1 MYETTEDQAS
11 PRIKQ
16 LSVFLE
22 NRLGALLGVTRVLEE
37 QDVHI
42 CAVAI
47 SDAAD
52 HAVVRLVVD
61 RPTMAAAALGAAGYH
76 LIESELIGVALP
88 ANKVGGMRKVLSA
101 LLTAELNVHY
111 VYAVITPSGKS
122 VHRAVIALH
131 VEDMERAGH
140 ALVAS
145 GLQLVSQD
153 ELI

>member
-1 MYETTEDQAS
+1 MYETTEDQSS

-16 LSVFLE
+16 LSIFLE
-22 NRLGALLGVTRVLEE
+22 NRLGALLGVTKVLEQ

-61 RPTMAAAALGAAGYH
+61 RPTLAAASLGAAGYH
-76 LIESELIGVALP
+76 LIESDLIGVSLP
-88 ANKVGGMRKVLSA
+88 ASKVGGMRKVLSA
-101 LLTAELNVHY
+101 LLSAELSVHY
-111 VYAVITPSGKS
+111 VYAVIT
-122 VHRAVIALH
+122 HTRNQAVLALH
-131 VEDMERAGH
+131 VEDMDRAGR
-140 ALVAS
+140 ALVGA
-145 GLQLVSQD
+145 GLRLVSQD

>member
-1 MYETTEDQAS
+1 VYETTEDQAS

-16 LSVFLE
+16 ISIFLE

-61 RPTMAAAALGAAGYH
+61 RPTLAGAALGAAGYH
-76 LIESELIGVALP
+76 LIESDLIGVALP

-111 VYAVITPSGKS
+111 VYAVITPS
-122 VHRAVIALH
+122 VHRAVIAMH

-140 ALVAS
+140 ALVGS